1 MISIRI
7 NCSRITKSRLFQG
20 KNGKY
25 LDLIL
30 MEKKEPDQYGNNWMV
45 CESVSKEEREA
56 GVKGEILGSGKT
68 ISVKPKQAAP
78 KPASAPVAP
87 WEKEE
92 QDDVPF

>member
-1 MISIRI
+1 MISVRI
-7 NCSRITKSRLFQG
+7 NCSRINKARLFQG

-30 MEKKEPDQYGNNWMV
+30 MEKREPDQYGNDWMV

-68 ISVKPKQAAP
+68 LKAKPKPEAP
-78 KPASAPVAP
+78 KPANAPMTP
-87 WEKEE
+87 ED